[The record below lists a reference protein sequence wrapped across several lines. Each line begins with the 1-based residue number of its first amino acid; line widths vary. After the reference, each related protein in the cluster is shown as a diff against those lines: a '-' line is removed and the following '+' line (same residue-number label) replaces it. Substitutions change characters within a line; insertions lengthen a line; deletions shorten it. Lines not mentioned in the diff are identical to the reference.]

1 MTFKHPNQFFID
13 NFYLPNGGKK
23 IPYTAIYSK
32 EHLDKKKKEKF
43 QYFVES
49 ITKEPK
55 KSDNSKIVEIAKI
68 FEYNTLSTS
77 KNKRKYITEEKQN
90 IGNVPTNFSYN
101 GLIYSF
107 NPEINMFVNQYGHS
121 IEISQAV
128 SLMSLSQYES
138 FIDVDV
144 VDGSFDKNP
153 TNLNPIAPTNLQ
165 VTNLQND
172 LFELSFI
179 NQDPNPEGFVIYI
192 YQPDP

>member
-1 MTFKHPNQFFID
+1 M
-13 NFYLPNGGKK
+13 
-23 IPYTAIYSK
+23 
-32 EHLDKKKKEKF
+32 
-43 QYFVES
+43 
-49 ITKEPK
+49 
-55 KSDNSKIVEIAKI
+55 
-68 FEYNTLSTS
+68 
-77 KNKRKYITEEKQN
+77 
-90 IGNVPTNFSYN
+90 
-101 GLIYSF
+101 IYSF